1 MSVDGSLYDRTTTN
15 SIQLND
21 ALKTLPKE
29 KLDAEAGSSHF
40 EHDIPDGGLQAW
52 CATFGGY
59 VARFLHLALYLIII
73 QSNDIILYLQ
83 IAQKL
88 CRRIG

>member
-21 ALKTLPKE
+21 AFKTLPKE

-40 EHDIPDGGLQAW
+40 EDDIPDGGLQAW
-52 CATFGGY
+52 CATFGGC
-59 VARFLHLALYLIII
+59 VARFLHL
-73 QSNDIILYLQ
+73 SFFV
-83 IAQKL
+83 
-88 CRRIG
+88 